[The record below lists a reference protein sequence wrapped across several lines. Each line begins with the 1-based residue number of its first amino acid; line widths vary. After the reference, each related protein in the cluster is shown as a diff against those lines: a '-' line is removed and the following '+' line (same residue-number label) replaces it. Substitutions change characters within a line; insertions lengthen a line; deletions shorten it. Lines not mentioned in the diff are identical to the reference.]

1 MRRRCAAP
9 VAKGDAMSDAIQNL
23 RAQFPGTGRSVYLDV
38 AARGLLPRPVRDAVD
53 AFLDQRMYEGGDK
66 AWMFARVEA
75 ARARYASLIGAEP
88 DEVGM
93 AKNVSDGINAFAAAV
108 PWEKGDNIVICEA
121 LEHPANIFPW
131 RNLERLRGVRLKLVQ
146 PEGGRIPLERV
157 IAAID
162 GRTRVVAV
170 SSVSFSP
177 GFRFPVAELG
187 AHCRA
192 HGVLLLVDGA
202 QSIGIL
208 ETDVKAL
215 GVDAFA
221 ASTQKGLLSLY
232 GGGFLY
238 VRREVA
244 ESLQPLYLSR
254 LGVRVESGH
263 EASMGDAAS
272 FEYADGARRF
282 DVGNH
287 NFIAAIAVEQA
298 LAMIQDVGIRAVEE
312 HACGLARRL
321 AEGLAEAGLP
331 VFGEPA
337 DPARSHIVSVGREL
351 SDEHDMTQDADMI
364 GLHAWLAENGV
375 RFTIRRGMLR
385 FSLHLY
391 NNAEDVDRVIALARQ
406 WNGRGR
412 GAVAAG

>member
-1 MRRRCAAP
+1 
-9 VAKGDAMSDAIQNL
+9 
-23 RAQFPGTGRSVYLDV
+23 
-38 AARGLLPRPVRDAVD
+38 
-53 AFLDQRMYEGGDK
+53 
-66 AWMFARVEA
+66 MFERVEA
-75 ARARYASLIGAEP
+75 ARARYASLIRAEP
-88 DEVGM
+88 DEIAM
-93 AKNVSDGINAFAAAV
+93 TKNVSDGINAFASAL
-108 PWEKGDNIVICEA
+108 PWGEGDNVVICEA

-131 RNLERLRGVRLKLVQ
+131 RNLERLRGVRLKPVQ
-146 PEGGRIPLERV
+146 PEAGHIPLERL
-157 IAAID
+157 IEAID

-192 HGVLLLVDGA
+192 RGVLLLVDGA

-208 ETDVKAL
+208 DTDVKAL
-215 GVDAFA
+215 GVDALA
-221 ASTQKGLLSLY
+221 GSTQKGLLSLY

-244 ESLQPLYLSR
+244 ESLQPVYLSR
-254 LGVRVESGH
+254 LGVRVASGH
-263 EASMGDAAS
+263 EASMGDAAG
-272 FEYADGARRF
+272 FEYATGARRF

-287 NFIAAIAVEQA
+287 NFLAAIAVEQA
-298 LAMIQDVGIRAVEE
+298 LAMIESVGIQAVEA

-331 VFGEPA
+331 VFGDPA
-337 DPARSHIVSVGREL
+337 DPARTHIVSVGREL
-351 SDEHDMTQDADMI
+351 SDEHDMTQDSDMI
-364 GLHAWLAENGV
+364 GLHAWLSENKV

-385 FSLHLY
+385 FSHHLY
-391 NNAEDVDRVIALARQ
+391 NNADDVERVIALAQQ

-412 GAVAAG
+412 SAKA